1 MDNFQITLRKY
12 EFIINVY
19 LYADYT
25 GNKELLQK
33 RLEKLNSM
41 KEAFPEHKEKLNT
54 IETEVDAIAAN
65 LPVHY
70 KESMVRDLANVR

>member
-1 MDNFQITLRKY
+1 M
-12 EFIINVY
+12 
-19 LYADYT
+19 
-25 GNKELLQK
+25 LQK